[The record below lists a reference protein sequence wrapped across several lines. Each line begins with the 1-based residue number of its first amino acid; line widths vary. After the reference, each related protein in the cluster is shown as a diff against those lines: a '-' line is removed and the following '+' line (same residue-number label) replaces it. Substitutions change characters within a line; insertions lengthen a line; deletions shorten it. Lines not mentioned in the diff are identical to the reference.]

1 MPCEGSEWRCLYGRP
16 SNTLLWWVLAT
27 GALSGLLALAV
38 FRRLRKAVQTAPAT
52 RKLATLRSPR
62 APAGIAHQWFLWGRN
77 SPHVSLLLLR
87 ELFGSCQRHYS
98 NVDPLSV

>member
-16 SNTLLWWVLAT
+16 SNTLLSWALAA

-38 FRRLRKAVQTAPAT
+38 LRRLRKAVRPAPAT

-62 APAGIAHQWFLWGRN
+62 APAGIGHQWFPCGRN
-77 SPHVSLLLLR
+77 SPHASVLLR
-87 ELFGSCQRHYS
+87 ELFGIM
-98 NVDPLSV
+98 